1 MVAWRQALALVIDDE
16 ELAQLTTIARSRTT
30 PASRVERARI
40 LLAYRDEPC
49 FFAVGQALGLHHQTV
64 QRCAEKA
71 VAFGPLGA
79 LDDRPRPGRERGI
92 TEIGVAALQIIA
104 HLLRLQFVL
113 VEDLA

>member
-49 FFAVGQALGLHHQTV
+49 FFAVSQALWLHHQTV
-64 QRCAEKA
+64 QRCVKKA
-71 VAFGPLGA
+71 VALGPLGA
-79 LDDRPRPGRERGI
+79 LDDRPRPGRERRI
-92 TEIGVAALQIIA
+92 TMEY
-104 HLLRLQFVL
+104 FPT
-113 VEDLA
+113 